1 MLPNFLIIGAPR
13 SGTTTL
19 YESLKQH
26 PQIFLSPVKEPMF
39 FLLDGGPAHYPGPK
53 SPQGVRRI
61 DQYQSLFQ
69 GAKTEKAIGEA
80 SPCYLFSPKA
90 TLGLK
95 QNIPDA
101 KFIVILRNPVDRAY
115 SHFLFHR
122 MEGTEPLADFE
133 AAMDAEDERI
143 RMGWFI
149 FWCYRGIGY
158 YGRQIER
165 YLSHFPREKFRFFL
179 MEDLAG
185 QPQELFKE
193 IFRFLEVDDGIRVRL
208 PLRYNPAGVPRNQ
221 WFHEFLVR
229 PNAVKNLMK
238 PILSPNVQSFLLTHF
253 MGRNLVRPSL
263 ERDVRKRILA
273 MYQEDILKTQDL
285 IHRDLSAWLNE

>member
-19 YESLKQH
+19 YESLKQN

-39 FLLDGGPAHYPGPK
+39 FLLDGEPAHYPGPK
-53 SPQGVRRI
+53 NPQGVRGI

-69 GAKTEKAIGEA
+69 GAKAEKAVGEA

-90 TLGLK
+90 TLGIK
-95 QNIPDA
+95 QRIPDA
-101 KFIVILRNPVDRAY
+101 RFIVILRNPVDRAY

-122 MEGTEPLADFE
+122 MEGTEPLEDFE
-133 AAMDAEDERI
+133 AAMDAEDERL

-149 FWCYRGIGY
+149 FWCYRGMGY

-165 YLSHFPREKFRFFL
+165 YFSHFPRGQFRFFL
-179 MEDLAG
+179 MEDLVG
-185 QPQELFKE
+185 RPQELFKE
-193 IFRFLEVDDGIRVRL
+193 IFRFLEVDDGIRVQL
-208 PLRYNPAGVPRNQ
+208 PLRYNPAGVPRNR
-221 WFHEFLVR
+221 WLHKFLVR
-229 PNAVKNLMK
+229 PNAVKNLLK
-238 PILSPNVQSFLLTHF
+238 PVLSTKVQSFLLTHF
-253 MGRNLVRPSL
+253 MGRNLTRPPL

-273 MYQEDILKTQDL
+273 VYREDILKTQDF
-285 IHRDLSAWLNE
+285 IQRDLSDWLDE